1 MKTNKN
7 NKKTTVGAK
16 KEAKETRKYNTDKR
30 IDLFDESR
38 TTNDPLA
45 LRKGEDGSQVLKR
58 LKSNHDDQ
66 SDCNLPPPTSTW
78 FHAIETQSPS
88 IASGMEIIDLTGE
101 ADAPSSGHSKQDDQ
115 SDHNLPIPT
124 STRSHAIET
133 QSPSIVSGTDMDK
146 LSLMDDWDLFLL
158 GGFSLLRNVWK
169 RTDVA
174 TTTNVETIDLTGK
187 TETIEDKVD
196 PKCDD
201 VKLDSFS
208 NPRHSL
214 DEDDDKQYTDLYEKL
229 CNCDQ
234 NKTHK

>member
-30 IDLFDESR
+30 IDQFDESR

-88 IASGMEIIDLTGE
+88 IA
-101 ADAPSSGHSKQDDQ
+101 
-115 SDHNLPIPT
+115 
-124 STRSHAIET
+124 
-133 QSPSIVSGTDMDK
+133 SGTDMDK

-208 NPRHSL
+208 NPWHSL